1 MRGVEAP
8 QLRPLGVGDIVDRV
22 FSMYRQRA
30 LLFAVLAAVPYLA
43 LFLVIGGIALSLGSQ
58 LAPLA
63 PFFDSLTVRSTT
75 GPPNLTFTPA
85 IASAFFTLGVF
96 AIGASLVSVLFLSV
110 QIGSLVDA

>member
-1 MRGVEAP
+1 MEAP

-30 LLFAVLAAVPYLA
+30 LLFAALAAVPYLA

-63 PFFDSLTVRSTT
+63 PFIEDLATPGQV
-75 GPPNLTFTPA
+75 PNVNFTPQVA
-85 IASAFFTLGVF
+85 GAVF
-96 AIGASLVSVLFLSV
+96 ALVVIV
-110 QIGSLVDA
+110 AD